1 MQPDSTK
8 SKHLDSR
15 RHFIRKTFLFVA
27 GIGLFF
33 TPIFSLIRKAWSE
46 AKRIIL
52 PKGTK
57 MSSLVNENPATLDTR
72 NLEVTPVSDFETMGL
87 TDQVV
92 NIDTWRFEV
101 TGEVK
106 KPLDITYSQLTAMPA
121 IERDVLLICP
131 GFFTN
136 HGRWKGISIAELL
149 KLAGADAGITHVS
162 IRGPEGR
169 YAKVERF
176 PITEIVSNQ
185 VFLAYQVNGQVLP
198 RKHGFP
204 LRAVAEDHYGSEWVK
219 FVDHIEAHKI

>member
-1 MQPDSTK
+1 M
-8 SKHLDSR
+8 
-15 RHFIRKTFLFVA
+15 
-27 GIGLFF
+27 
-33 TPIFSLIRKAWSE
+33 E
-46 AKRIIL
+46 
-52 PKGTK
+52 
-57 MSSLVNENPATLDTR
+57 SLVDQNPAALDTR
-72 NLEVTPVSDFETMGL
+72 NLEIIPLNDFETMGL
-87 TDQVV
+87 TDHEV
-92 NIDTWRFEV
+92 NLNTWRLEV
-101 TGEVK
+101 VGEVK
-106 KPLDITYSQLTAMPA
+106 NPLNIPYSQLITMPA
-121 IERDVLLICP
+121 VERNVLLICP

-204 LRAVAEDHYGSEWVK
+204 LRAVAEDRYGSEWVK
-219 FVDHIEAHKI
+219 FVYHIEAHKI